1 MESIMFVNLF
11 RVDQSEKS
19 RSRKF
24 SWLPRFGIVVD
35 FAGRRF
41 SLRHAPLLETI
52 ANLIERGPTRSN
64 LEKIVTEQLYE
75 ISLPSLIRRKTVDV
89 KARTIHERPRRLKER
104 GKKESESY

>member
-1 MESIMFVNLF
+1 MIVNAF
-11 RVDQSEKS
+11 RVDTLDRT

-24 SWLPRFGIVVD
+24 SWLPRWGVVVE

-52 ANLIERGPTRSN
+52 ANLLERGATRSN

-75 ISLPSLIRRKTVDV
+75 ISLPSLVRRKTVDV
-89 KARTIHERPRRLKER
+89 KSRTIHDKPRKLK
-104 GKKESESY
+104 GKAKS

>member
-1 MESIMFVNLF
+1 MIVNLF
-11 RVDQSEKS
+11 RIDTTEKS
-19 RSRKF
+19 RSRKY
-24 SWLPRFGIVVD
+24 SWLPRFGIVID

-52 ANLIERGPTRSN
+52 ANLLERGPTRSN

-104 GKKESESY
+104 GKKGSESI

>member
-1 MESIMFVNLF
+1 MESNMLVNLF
-11 RVDQSEKS
+11 RVDPSEKS

-41 SLRHAPLLETI
+41 SLRHAPLLETV

-89 KARTIHERPRRLKER
+89 KSRTIHEKPRKLKER
-104 GKKESESY
+104 NKKGSESF

>member
-1 MESIMFVNLF
+1 MIVNLF
-11 RVDQSEKS
+11 RVDTTEKS

-24 SWLPRFGIVVD
+24 SWLPRFGIVID

-41 SLRHAPLLETI
+41 SLRHAPLFETI
-52 ANLIERGPTRSN
+52 ANLLERGPTRSN

-104 GKKESESY
+104 GKKGNESI

>member
-104 GKKESESY
+104 GKKESESQ